1 MESSLQVLSVGNAW
15 DLIPQLGLM
24 MPRPRP
30 VLAERHS
37 TQRRFLLFCVSVSEP
52 TGDCLLAGN
61 ETF

>member
-1 MESSLQVLSVGNAW
+1 MLSVGNAW

-37 TQRRFLLFCVSVSEP
+37 TSDVFSCSYTCVSVSEP